1 MLPLVPA
8 LGALAGRFRALAP
21 VTILMLV
28 VPLTWSVR
36 DARDLTR
43 TDARIR
49 AHSWVEQ
56 NLPRGA
62 TLAADPSTPDFA
74 GFRVVPLALPR
85 PGEPTDPN
93 RDLGRL
99 RELGV
104 RYVVVTGAV
113 EDRVLAAAGDY
124 PRETRFLHD
133 LRREARVY
141 IVRPG
146 GELEAPGSRST
157 GSLAEERLGDGVPVL
172 GHRLQLRRR
181 LGKRDVDDRVAV
193 QGGHH
198 GRSGPRAR
206 GRRP

>member
-1 MLPLVPA
+1 MLAAFVLAYFAGLLTVDAHFDRYVLPLVPA

-21 VTILMLV
+21 VTILMLI
-28 VPLTWSVR
+28 VPLTWAVR

-43 TDARIR
+43 TDARIQ
-49 AHSWVEQ
+49 AHGWVEQ

-85 PGEPTDPN
+85 PGEPTDPK
-93 RDLGRL
+93 RDVGRL

-113 EDRVLAAAGDY
+113 EDRVLAAARYY
-124 PRETRFLHD
+124 PRETRFLRD

-141 IVRPG
+141 AVRPG
-146 GELEAPGSRST
+146 GELVGPWVEIY
-157 GSLAEERLGDGVPVL
+157 RL
-172 GHRLQLRRR
+172 
-181 LGKRDVDDRVAV
+181 
-193 QGGHH
+193 
-198 GRSGPRAR
+198 
-206 GRRP
+206 